1 MATHELDRSHLFWV
15 FLFIVAIFFYYLFLS
30 WLVFFFS
37 THVLAVFG
45 FWAQHMVWSLF
56 FTFVLIVAGLFCS
69 MNAIT
74 RVPFSSGAIHL
85 HALMLQMH
93 IHTYLRK
100 EHIRGM
106 DFSRCVVGYIY
117 GYHCNC
123 FLFLLGVVRRM
134 YVLLSFFRN

>member
-1 MATHELDRSHLFWV
+1 MAGNF
-15 FLFIVAIFFYYLFLS
+15 FFYSCFSCIRVLGTAYGMVPFL
-30 WLVFFFS
+30 L
-37 THVLAVFG
+37 
-45 FWAQHMVWSLF
+45 
-56 FTFVLIVAGLFCS
+56 TFVLIVAGLFCS
-69 MNAIT
+69 MNVIT

-93 IHTYLRK
+93 IHTHLRK